1 MNPATHNRSIL
12 NHGMIKDKGGFVIML
27 NSWIAII
34 TLTQQLSTETLIL
47 LGVLVHQLTLI
58 PFPYVYT

>member
-1 MNPATHNRSIL
+1 MNPTAHDRSIL

-27 NSWIAII
+27 VGWIA
-34 TLTQQLSTETLIL
+34 TVMLAQHLSTETIIL
-47 LGVLVHQLTLI
+47 LGALVRQLTLI